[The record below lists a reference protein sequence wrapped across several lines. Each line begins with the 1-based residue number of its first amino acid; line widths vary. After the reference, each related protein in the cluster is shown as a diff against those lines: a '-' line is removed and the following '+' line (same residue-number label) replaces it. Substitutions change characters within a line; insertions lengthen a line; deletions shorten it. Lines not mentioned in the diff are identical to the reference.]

1 MEERRYEDV
10 FIYVPSVGQILRIA
24 EGNGMNLLEE
34 DEAEGYKVV
43 AWMPLPI
50 KYEREVK

>member
-34 DEAEGYKVV
+34 DEGYVRDKCR
-43 AWMPLPI
+43 L
-50 KYEREVK
+50 